1 MGIKNYIEQKLT
13 YTQDGRLLDEDGL
26 AVMMDWEKPIMDR
39 AAEIICRNGGRVLNV
54 GFGMGLIDTAIE
66 QYDIYEHWIIE
77 AHLDVYQK
85 MLEDGW
91 HKLPHVKILY
101 GDWRWYL
108 QYLPKFDGIY
118 IDTWDEQVW
127 DFHEYIPNILRPN
140 GIYSFF
146 NNPREDEQGL
156 HMMKED
162 LDLII
167 PWGDITYEPFEMDH
181 VSSIDLQSDNG
192 QYYWHPDWKY
202 YYSPVITLKK

>member
-1 MGIKNYIEQKLT
+1 MGIKDYIEQKLT

-192 QYYWHPDWKY
+192 QYYSHPDWKY